1 MTKPP
6 GAPPSH
12 DASSDSGPTRVAIRT
27 SGAPAK
33 SAITAQAVCAGG
45 FVFTAGVI
53 PLDPDTHQLPSG
65 DITTQTHQVM
75 RNLGAVLQAAGSS
88 LDQLVSVTVYLRDWA
103 DFDAMNQVYV
113 SYLNPPL
120 PARACVE
127 VSHIGDDASLEIV
140 AVALRENGEEN

>member
-1 MTKPP
+1 
-6 GAPPSH
+6 
-12 DASSDSGPTRVAIRT
+12 
-27 SGAPAK
+27 
-33 SAITAQAVCAGG
+33 
-45 FVFTAGVI
+45 
-53 PLDPDTHQLPSG
+53 
-65 DITTQTHQVM
+65 M

-140 AVALRENGEEN
+140 AVALRESGEEN

>member
-1 MTKPP
+1 MSKPP
-6 GAPPSH
+6 SVPLSH
-12 DASSDSGPTRVAIRT
+12 AAASASGGGRMAIRT
-27 SGAPAK
+27 PGAPAK
-33 SAITAQAVCAGG
+33 SAITSQAMCANGL
-45 FVFTAGVI
+45 VFTAGVI
-53 PLDPDTHQLPSG
+53 PLDPETHALTSG

-75 RNLGAVLQAAGSS
+75 RNLRAVLEAAGSS
-88 LDQLVSVTVYLRDWA
+88 LDQLVSVTVYLRTWA

-140 AVALRENGEEN
+140 AVALRESGEEN

>member
-12 DASSDSGPTRVAIRT
+12 DASSDSVPTRVAIRT

-65 DITTQTHQVM
+65 DITTPTGHAQP
-75 RNLGAVLQAAGSS
+75 RSGAAGGGMVARSAR
-88 LDQLVSVTVYLRDWA
+88 QGHGV
-103 DFDAMNQVYV
+103 
-113 SYLNPPL
+113 
-120 PARACVE
+120 PA
-127 VSHIGDDASLEIV
+127 GL
-140 AVALRENGEEN
+140 G